1 MVCLAREELL
11 EERPAFLEGRANVDR
26 ILLDALSGDETDAL
40 LEGLGGAR
48 SSRISAP
55 ASSRPRRATLSSS
68 SSSSRSRWKVA
79 SPSARCRR
87 RFRRCSPPALTGSVP
102 ASGPCSSAGR
112 LSGRSSRP
120 EDVLALLDPDAAP
133 TADTHL
139 QTLAGRGFVRQLGDG
154 VLRFRHVLV
163 QEAVYRAAPKRLRA
177 ELHERFADRLDRE
190 SPELPDLDEFVG
202 YHLEQAYRLRTELG
216 ESDRRTEQLAEDAG
230 RRLGDAGFRAFK
242 RGDMPA
248 AVSLLGRAVTLLPAG
263 DELRHE
269 LMCELGIAQH
279 SATGT
284 DAGLERFPKR
294 SRVRRRPDTVG
305 SSFAP
310 VSSGRTCD
318 FSRRPEGAARELL
331 ELAERAVPTLEALDD
346 SRSLARAWLLIGYVK
361 GGIHGNHAAWE
372 EAEERALEYYRA
384 TSFPSYSCL
393 QQIAAAMYW
402 GPTPVAYGIERGGEL
417 LADETI
423 GHFGRAAI
431 APFIG
436 GLRAQAGEFS
446 RRGRSLPRLS
456 RRSWN
461 SARPRR
467 SSSYAEPSER
477 TSSYWLAIFM
487 QLR

>member
-1 MVCLAREELL
+1 M
-11 EERPAFLEGRANVDR
+11 
-26 ILLDALSGDETDAL
+26 
-40 LEGLGGAR
+40 
-48 SSRISAP
+48 
-55 ASSRPRRATLSSS
+55 
-68 SSSSRSRWKVA
+68 
-79 SPSARCRR
+79 
-87 RFRRCSPPALTGSVP
+87 
-102 ASGPCSSAGR
+102 
-112 LSGRSSRP
+112 
-120 EDVLALLDPDAAP
+120 
-133 TADTHL
+133 
-139 QTLAGRGFVRQLGDG
+139 
-154 VLRFRHVLV
+154 LV
-163 QEAVYRAAPKRLRA
+163 QEAVYRSAPKRLRA
-177 ELHERFADRLDRE
+177 ELHERYADRLDAE
-190 SPELPDLDEFVG
+190 SADLPDLDEFVG

-230 RRLGDAGFRAFK
+230 RRLGDAGFRALK

-248 AVSLLGRAVTLLPAG
+248 TVSLLGRAVALLPAG

-284 DAGLERFPKR
+284 DAGLETL
-294 SRVRRRPDTVG
+294 SEAVASASQAGHRRIELRAG
-305 SSFAP
+305 IERAYMRLLSE
-310 VSSGRTCD
+310 
-318 FSRRPEGAARELL
+318 PEGAARELL

-372 EAEERALEYYRA
+372 EAEERAAEYYRA

-402 GPTPVAYGIERGGEL
+402 GPTPVAHGIERGAEL

-446 RRGRSLPRLS
+446 KARVILDQAEQTLVEVGASAMVVVICGTVRADVELLAGDLHAAEVTLREQCDYLDRTQDRAHLAVRAAKLAETMYRQGHLDEAEQWVGVSRTNAASDDQSAQLVLGPVEAKLKARRGGVLEGRELAEKVLRLADS
-456 RRSWN
+456 TDGLNQIAATRLALAEVLRAAELYGEADRVIEEAIQLFEQKGNVVGASH
-461 SARPRR
+461 ARELLKIGVP
-467 SSSYAEPSER
+467 A
-477 TSSYWLAIFM
+477 
-487 QLR
+487 